1 MFGGDVEIVRE
12 AVAGRDTV
20 SIGLVGPQWIAIDRE
35 ERGGGVLDKRTKGRK
50 TYR

>member
-35 ERGGGVLDKRTKGRK
+35 GGEMLDKRTKGRK